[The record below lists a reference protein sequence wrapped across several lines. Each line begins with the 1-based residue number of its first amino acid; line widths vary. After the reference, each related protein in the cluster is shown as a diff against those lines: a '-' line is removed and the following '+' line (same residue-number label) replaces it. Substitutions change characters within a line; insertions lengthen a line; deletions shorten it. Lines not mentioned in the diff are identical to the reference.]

1 MSTAPV
7 ESAAEAR
14 TDEELVERIRSS
26 DRSDLREFEEL
37 MNRHAPRV
45 MTNCRHLTGSS
56 TDAEDLTQEVFVK
69 VFFRLDR
76 FEGRGAFGA
85 WIQRIKVN
93 HCLNHLKKQKRR
105 RDVGLD
111 DPSVATAEQLHT
123 PARADAALESW
134 DDRAVIGEVL
144 GLMGDTLRIPLVMC
158 DVDGFAYQEIAD
170 HLGVGLSAVKM
181 RIKRGREEFRRLYL
195 DLTGRE
201 A

>member
-1 MSTAPV
+1 MSPAPADP
-7 ESAAEAR
+7 AAETR
-14 TDEELVERIRSS
+14 TDEDLVERIRSS
-26 DRSDLREFEEL
+26 DRSDLRDFEEL
-37 MNRHAPRV
+37 MSRHAPRV
-45 MTNCRHLTGSS
+45 MSNCRHLTGSP

-85 WIQRIKVN
+85 WVQRIKVN

-105 RDVGLD
+105 RHVGLD
-111 DPSVATAEQLHT
+111 DPGVAAAEELHT
-123 PARADAALESW
+123 SPRAAEALDSW

-144 GLMGDTLRIPLVMC
+144 GRMGDTLRVPLVMC

-170 HLGVGLSAVKM
+170 QLGLGLSAVKM

-195 DLTGRE
+195 ELTGRE